1 MIIEEK
7 DFRLE
12 QHECYDRFDLELLY
26 VVNAKDPEKRREEFK
41 ESGHAM
47 TLDTCLNKILNYRI
61 DKKIAVG
68 TLADYVKAYKEE
80 RKLLSELLSLK

>member
-12 QHECYDRFDLELLY
+12 QHDCYDRFDLELLH

-41 ESGHAM
+41 EAGYAM

-61 DKKIAVG
+61 DKKIEVG
-68 TLADYVKAYKEE
+68 TLADYIKLYREE
-80 RKLLSELLSLK
+80 RKLLSELLGLK